1 MNIDCRDSDRGYN
14 SVSKPGGDDRA
25 RILGTRSF
33 GECRSTHAI
42 DAANDRHLEMDGSLV
57 QFMASLSGMSPSDH
71 MYSHFFLFKFFFFY
85 PPLRYACI
93 KIGDRGSNIV
103 NLLTVSRVSPLR
115 RLGC

>member
-33 GECRSTHAI
+33 GECPSTHAI
-42 DAANDRHLEMDGSLV
+42 AAANDRHLEMDGSLV
-57 QFMASLSGMSPSDH
+57 QFMCSLSGMSPLIIYIH
-71 MYSHFFLFKFFFFY
+71 TFFI
-85 PPLRYACI
+85 PLLDMLASN
-93 KIGDRGSNIV
+93 GDSTKSRRQGFEYCKPS
-103 NLLTVSRVSPLR
+103 TVSRVSPLR